1 MVTQIRI
8 LLVDRSNVIRQGLR
22 ALIETE
28 PGLQMIGQA
37 ADQATAVELAVSLQP
52 DVIILDL
59 MPPEATDRNTIASTL
74 LALKQVSPQARLLVF
89 TNAIDQAEVLEALEA
104 GAAGYM
110 LKGTSGREMLEA
122 IRDVFLG
129 RQVLHPT
136 IAPLV
141 NPPAGA

>member
-1 MVTQIRI
+1 MVTPIRI

-22 ALIETE
+22 ALIQTE
-28 PGLQMIGQA
+28 LGLQIIGQA
-37 ADQATAVELAVSLQP
+37 ADQTTAIELALSLQP

-59 MPPEATDRNTIASTL
+59 LPSEATGRNTIASTL
-74 LALKQVSPQARLLVF
+74 LALKQVRPQARLLVF
-89 TNAIDQAEVLEALEA
+89 TNAIDKAEVLEALEA

-129 RQVLHPT
+129 QQVLHPT

-141 NPPAGA
+141 NPPAGG